1 MVATVVLKEKQ
12 DQMNIDAK
20 KPINS
25 CANRWNSTNEMLE
38 HVLAVLSDKMKQCK
52 LVEGPVPVLEQ
63 FRVAIF

>member
-1 MVATVVLKEKQ
+1 
-12 DQMNIDAK
+12 MNIDAK